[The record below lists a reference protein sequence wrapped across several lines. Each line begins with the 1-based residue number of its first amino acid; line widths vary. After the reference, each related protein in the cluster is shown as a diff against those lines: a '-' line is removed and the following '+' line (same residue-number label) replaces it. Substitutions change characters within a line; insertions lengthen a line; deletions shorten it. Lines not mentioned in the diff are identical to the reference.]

1 MPPRTFRWPPNAS
14 TQAHGRWTPR
24 FARWRS
30 LSSQRDGGRHDGPA
44 VGWAVDPKLAI
55 EDGETVVEPHEAA
68 SMRLGVADAVVG
80 HVDVK
85 RAALNPRVD
94 LSALCTSVGMDR
106 AIVDCS

>member
-1 MPPRTFRWPPNAS
+1 MVSCGCPAPTGRSRARRAG
-14 TQAHGRWTPR
+14 QALVRSERDDGRDER
-24 FARWRS
+24 AAAR
-30 LSSQRDGGRHDGPA
+30 G
-44 VGWAVDPKLAI
+44 AVDPKLAI

-68 SMRLGVADAVVG
+68 SMRLGAADAVVG

-94 LSALCTSVGMDR
+94 LSALCTSAGMDR